1 MLIGKVEHSLSSI
14 YLLVVVIHA
23 PHAISTHHPTV
34 QHTGFPFTE
43 ENVCAVLEMSDVHN
57 YKDRAITQKCF
68 ELAENDFNENIMWT
82 QIFPKKWLAEQKTP
96 EWWRLGMKLIRCC
109 NKEEVMNV
117 HELMKNIVNFNQR
130 GMLL

>member
-1 MLIGKVEHSLSSI
+1 MIV
-14 YLLVVVIHA
+14 A
-23 PHAISTHHPTV
+23 CFQTCTHECRLKILNC

-57 YKDRAITQKCF
+57 YKDWAITQKCF
-68 ELAENDFNENIMWT
+68 ELAEDDFDENVMWT
-82 QIFPKKWLAEQKTP
+82 QIFPKKWLEKQKNP

-109 NKEEVMNV
+109 NKEEVINV
-117 HELMKNIVNFNQR
+117 HELMKNVVNFNQR